1 MEWFPQNKLA
11 VHLLKSRIVTIML
24 VFDHVVIKIKIMALK

>member
-11 VHLLKSRIVTIML
+11 VQLLKSRIVAIML
-24 VFDHVVIKIKIMALK
+24 VFDDVVIKIKIMALK